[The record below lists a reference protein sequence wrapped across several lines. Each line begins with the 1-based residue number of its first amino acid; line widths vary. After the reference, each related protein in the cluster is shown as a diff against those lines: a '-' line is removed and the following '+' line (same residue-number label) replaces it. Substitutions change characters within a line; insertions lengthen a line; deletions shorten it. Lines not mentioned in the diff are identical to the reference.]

1 MQNLNQIK
9 DLDPRIIKTENNR
22 KLSIDGQNRNFPV
35 YSIPL
40 DYLFYNDKNAR
51 IATFIN
57 KYKNENQL
65 DEFDTSDI
73 EAYNSII
80 EEFIVNSNPEA
91 IKKTKIN
98 IKENTQQIPGIILTD
113 GRIIDGN
120 RRFTCLRQ
128 LERESHGKGYR
139 FETVILDDGYE
150 NFNKQIKLLELQ
162 IQLGAEERVDYSPI
176 DKLVDIYNVIEVDK
190 LLTIDEYARITN
202 IKLSK
207 AKELLLEAQYLVEYL
222 EFIKRPGD
230 YYYALEMKLD
240 GPLAEIVKI
249 LKKEKDEDRR
259 EQVKLVLFNNMLL
272 RPDGDITRYIRSV
285 GAILNNKKEGDAF
298 LDDQLDIVFKTY
310 VKLHPENE
318 DGLIDD
324 EKALINVSSD
334 EELKKNARLNKE
346 KFENRINIDDKRQEP
361 IDLIIKTKNT
371 LEAIDIS
378 VIQQLGDDER
388 LKIKGAVKD
397 ILEGLKPLLEALDV
411 Y

>member
-9 DLDPRIIKTENNR
+9 DSDPRIIKTENSR
-22 KLSIDGQNRNFPV
+22 KLCIDGQNRNFPV

-65 DEFDTSDI
+65 EKLDISDV
-73 EAYNSII
+73 ETYNAII

-128 LERESHGKGYR
+128 LERESPGSSYR

-150 NFNKQIKLLELQ
+150 NLSKQIKLLELQ

-190 LLTIDEYARITN
+190 LLTIEEYARITN
-202 IKLSK
+202 IKLNK
-207 AKELLLEAQYLVEYL
+207 AKELLLEAQYLVEFL
-222 EFIKRPGD
+222 EFINQPD
-230 YYYALEMKLD
+230 NYYYALEMKLD

-249 LKKEKDEDRR
+249 LKKEKDDDRR
-259 EQVKLVLFNNMLL
+259 EQSKLVLFTHMFL

-285 GAILNNKKEGDAF
+285 GSILNDKKESDVF
-298 LDDQLDIVFKTY
+298 LDNQLPLVYDTY
-310 VKLHPENE
+310 GRLHPENE
-318 DGLIDD
+318 DELIDT
-324 EKALINVSSD
+324 KNTLIDVSSD
-334 EELKKNARLNKE
+334 EELKKTARLDKE
-346 KFENRINIDDKRQEP
+346 KFENRISIAGKRQAP

-371 LEAIDIS
+371 LDAIDIS

-388 LKIKGAVKD
+388 HKIKTAVKD
-397 ILEGLKPLLEALDV
+397 ILEGLKPILEALDV
-411 Y
+411 

>member
-9 DLDPRIIKTENNR
+9 DSDPRIIKTENNR

-128 LERESHGKGYR
+128 LERENPGKAYR

-150 NFNKQIKLLELQ
+150 NFTKQIKLLELQ
-162 IQLGAEERVDYSPI
+162 IQLGAEERIDYSPI
-176 DKLVDIYNVIEVDK
+176 DKLVDIYNVIEVDN
-190 LLTIDEYARITN
+190 LLTIEEYAHTTN

-222 EFIKRPGD
+222 EFINRPGD

-240 GPLAEIVKI
+240 GPLADIVKI

-259 EQVKLVLFNNMLL
+259 EKSKLALFAHMFI

-285 GAILNNKKEGDAF
+285 GSILNNKKEGDAF
-298 LDDQLDIVFKTY
+298 LDDQLPLVYKTY
-310 VKLHPENE
+310 GMLHPEDVDE
-318 DGLIDD
+318 LISTEKTLID
-324 EKALINVSSD
+324 VSSD
-334 EELKKNARLNKE
+334 EELKKTARLNKE
-346 KFENRINIDDKRQEP
+346 KYENKISIADKRQEP

-388 LKIKGAVKD
+388 HKIKGAVKD

-411 Y
+411 

>member
-9 DLDPRIIKTENNR
+9 DSDPRIIKTENNR

-80 EEFIVNSNPEA
+80 EAFIVNSNPEA

-128 LERESHGKGYR
+128 LERENPGKGYR

-150 NFNKQIKLLELQ
+150 NLNRQIKLLELQ

-222 EFIKRPGD
+222 EFINRPGD

-240 GPLAEIVKI
+240 GPLADIVKI
-249 LKKEKDEDRR
+249 LKKEKDEDRK

-298 LDDQLDIVFKTY
+298 LDDQLDLVVKTY

-318 DGLIDD
+318 DELVDT
-324 EKALINVSSD
+324 EKTLINVSSD
-334 EELKKNARLNKE
+334 DELKKTARLNKE

-388 LKIKGAVKD
+388 HKIKDAVKD

-411 Y
+411 

>member
-1 MQNLNQIK
+1 MKNLNQIK
-9 DLDPRIIKTENNR
+9 DSDLRIIKTENNR
-22 KLSIDGQNRNFPV
+22 KLYIDGQNRNFPV

-40 DYLFYNDKNAR
+40 NYLFYNDKNAR

-65 DEFDTSDI
+65 DDLDMSDV
-73 EAYNSII
+73 EAYNNII
-80 EEFIVNSNPEA
+80 EKFIVDSNPEA

-98 IKENTQQIPGIILTD
+98 INENTQQIPGIILAD

-128 LERESHGKGYR
+128 LERENPGKSYR

-150 NFNKQIKLLELQ
+150 NLNKQIKLLELQ

-190 LLTIDEYARITN
+190 LLTIEEYASITN

-222 EFIKRPGD
+222 EFINRPGD

-240 GPLAEIVKI
+240 GPLADIVKI

-259 EQVKLVLFNNMLL
+259 EQSKLVLFAHLL
-272 RPDGDITRYIRSV
+272 IRPDGDITRYIRSV
-285 GAILNNKKEGDAF
+285 GGILNDKKEGDAF
-298 LDDQLDIVFKTY
+298 LANQLELVSKTY
-310 VKLHPENE
+310 VMLHPENE
-318 DGLIDD
+318 EELVDT
-324 EKALINVSSD
+324 EKNLINVSSD
-334 EELKKNARLNKE
+334 EALKKDARLDKE
-346 KFENRINIDDKRQEP
+346 KFENRISIADKRQEP

-388 LKIKGAVKD
+388 HKIKGAVKD
-397 ILEGLKPLLEALDV
+397 ILEGLKPLREALDV
-411 Y
+411 